1 MIDEAEL
8 FEKIESKQSDVARML
23 NRSPATAYRIIKQ
36 INIEHCKENKLKI
49 KSMGSGRVSKEL
61 FHKYYPG
68 IKI

>member
-1 MIDEAEL
+1 MDNLTYNAA
-8 FEKIESKQSDVARML
+8 DVARML

-61 FHKYYPG
+61 FHKYYPET
-68 IKI
+68 KI